1 MKVKVWTLG
10 SFFLDYTNI
19 SREGGGGRGIR
30 EGKGEG
36 KGGGVQ
42 KHNLSLCTDLVF
54 ANRQTDRQ
62 TEKQSD
68 RKTNQQIDVKTDR
81 EEVRQTDR
89 GSLSDR
95 H

>member
-36 KGGGVQ
+36 RGEGCKNIIYHFV
-42 KHNLSLCTDLVF
+42 LTYSF

-89 GSLSDR
+89 GSLE
-95 H
+95 

>member
-19 SREGGGGRGIR
+19 SREGEGIGRCKNIIYHF
-30 EGKGEG
+30 
-36 KGGGVQ
+36 V
-42 KHNLSLCTDLVF
+42 LTYSF
-54 ANRQTDRQ
+54 ANRQTNRQ

-89 GSLSDR
+89 GSLE
-95 H
+95 